1 MSTESFQKDV
11 RALGEQ
17 IFAAMEG
24 ESPSIFKKDYWS
36 GQLMEWSMKD
46 ESFKVDMFR
55 FVDVL
60 PVLKSADS
68 VIQHLREY
76 FMRPGQETP
85 GVIKAAV
92 GAAGL
97 TSITGK
103 IAAGT
108 IRKNVNDMAER
119 FIVGT
124 TGKEAVPRLKSLR
137 KEKVAFTVDLLGEAT
152 VSEEEALT
160 YQRRYL
166 EIVDSL
172 AAEAPGWTEVD
183 QIDRGPFGAIP
194 RVNVSVKITALFSQI
209 DPLDWDGSIRATKDR
224 LRPILRKARDAGAFV
239 NVDMEQYKFKDLT
252 YAVFREL
259 LDEPEFA
266 DLEAGV
272 VVQAYLKDSGTDA
285 RELVEWS
292 GRRKKPITVRLVKG
306 AYWDYETVLA
316 EQRGWPCPVYETK
329 WQTDANFEAI
339 ASLLIENRAKIRT
352 AIGSHNVRSIA
363 QAMATAKA
371 RGVPPREIEY
381 QMLYGMAEPV
391 RAALVKMGERVR
403 VYAPVGELLPG
414 MAYLVRRLLENTS
427 NESFL
432 RRGFAEGVSKDVL
445 LAPPGPNG
453 ARPPAAAPGAN
464 PGARGGSVPP
474 FVNEPH
480 ADFSVKA
487 NRDAMRDAVRRL
499 RGELGRLYP
508 LHIGGKDVKTD
519 RVLESVN
526 PAKPSEVVAR
536 ICQAS
541 RAEAESAMQAATAA
555 FPAWRDTPPEV
566 RADYLMKMAAEMRR
580 RKWDLS
586 ALMVLEVGKN
596 WREADA
602 DTGEAIDF
610 CEYYAR
616 EMLRLAPP
624 RNPRRSGP
632 VPGEANVLF
641 YQGRGPGIV
650 ISPWNFPFAILTG
663 MSVAAIV
670 AGNTVV
676 IKPAEPSNAIAAA
689 LEEVFKAVKLPPGV
703 ANFCPGKGSEVG
715 QYLVEHKDT
724 AFVAFTGSKEVG
736 LGIMKAAT
744 DVKPGQR
751 QVKRVIAEMGGKNAV
766 IVDSDADMDEAVL
779 GVVQSAFGFQGQK
792 CSACSRAI
800 VLEENYEEFVHR
812 LVEAVKSLQIGPAED
827 PAWFMG
833 PVVDAKSRDK
843 ILQYIEVAKK
853 EGTIAAQGAVPA
865 GSDGYYV
872 PPTVVTGV
880 KPDAVIACEEIFG
893 PVLAVL
899 KAKDFDEA
907 LRIAGSVEFA
917 LTGGVFSRSPANIE
931 KARREFRVGNLYIN
945 RGTTGAL
952 VERQPFGGFLMSGV
966 GSKAGGPDYL
976 LQFLEPRS
984 ITENTMRR
992 GFAPLEEETAAGGE

>member
-1 MSTESFQKDV
+1 MSTDSFQKDV
-11 RALGEQ
+11 QALGHQ

-60 PVLKSADS
+60 PVLKSSDA
-68 VIQHLREY
+68 VVQHLREY
-76 FMRPGQETP
+76 FMRPGQVTP

-97 TSITGK
+97 TSLGGK
-103 IAAGT
+103 LAAGT

-124 TGKEAVPRLKSLR
+124 TGKEAVPRLSALR

-152 VSEEEALT
+152 VSEEESLT
-160 YQRRYL
+160 YQKRYL
-166 EIVDSL
+166 EIVESL
-172 AAEAPGWTEVD
+172 AAEAPRWAEVE
-183 QIDRGPFGAIP
+183 QIDRGPSGPIP

-209 DPLDWDGSIRATKDR
+209 DPIDWEGSIRATCAR
-224 LRPILRKARDAGAFV
+224 LRPIFQKAKTAGAFV

-252 YAVFREL
+252 YAIFRSL
-259 LDEPEFA
+259 MDEAEFA
-266 DLEAGV
+266 EMEAGI
-272 VVQAYLKDSGTDA
+272 VVQAYLKDSEKDT
-285 RELVEWS
+285 RELIEWS
-292 GRRKKPITVRLVKG
+292 GKRKKPITIRLVKG

-316 EQRGWPCPVYETK
+316 EQKGWPCPVYETK
-329 WQTDANFEAI
+329 WQTDANFERI
-339 ASLLIENRAKIRT
+339 ATLLIESRAKIKT

-363 QAMATAKA
+363 QAMATAKKL
-371 RGVPPREIEY
+371 GVPPRELEY

-445 LAPPGPNG
+445 LQAPEANGSAPVRAERAPQARVEATPG
-453 ARPPAAAPGAN
+453 
-464 PGARGGSVPP
+464 P

-480 ADFSVKA
+480 ADFSKKSE
-487 NRDAMRDAVRRL
+487 RDAMQAALKKL

-508 LHIGGKDVKTD
+508 LHIGGKDIKTD
-519 RVLESVN
+519 RILDSLN
-526 PAKPSEVVAR
+526 PANPGEVVAR
-536 ICQAS
+536 ICQAT
-541 RAEAESAMQAATAA
+541 RTEAELAMKAATSA

-566 RADYLMKMAAEMRR
+566 RADYLMKIAAEMRK

-586 ALMVLEVGKN
+586 AMMVLETGKN

-616 EMLRLAPP
+616 EMLRLGRP

-632 VPGEANVLF
+632 VPGEANTLF
-641 YQGRGPGIV
+641 YQPRGVGIV
-650 ISPWNFPFAILTG
+650 VSPWNFPLAILTG
-663 MSVAAIV
+663 MSVAGIV
-670 AGNTVV
+670 AGNTVIV
-676 IKPAEPSNAIAAA
+676 KPAEPANGIAAA
-689 LEEVFKAVKLPPGV
+689 LNEIFKAVKLPAGV

-715 QYLVEHKDT
+715 QFLVDHKDT
-724 AFVAFTGSKEVG
+724 AFIAFTGSKEVG
-736 LGIMKAAT
+736 LGIMKSAA

-792 CSACSRAI
+792 CSACSRVI
-800 VLEENYEEFVHR
+800 VLEENYDEFVHR
-812 LVEAVKSLQIGPAED
+812 LVEAVKSLQVGPAED
-827 PAWFMG
+827 PAFFMG
-833 PVVDAKSRDK
+833 PVVDAKSHAN
-843 ILQYIEVAKK
+843 ILRYLDIAKK
-853 EGTIAAQGAVPA
+853 EGTIAAQAPVPN
-865 GSDGYYV
+865 GNGYWI

-899 KAKDFDEA
+899 KARDMTDA
-907 LRIAGSVEFA
+907 LAIATSVEFA
-917 LTGGVFSRSPANIE
+917 LTGGIFSRSPANIE
-931 KARREFRVGNLYIN
+931 QARRDFRVGNLYIN

-992 GFAPLEEETAAGGE
+992 GFAPPEEQGAGGG

>member
-1 MSTESFQKDV
+1 MRDPMSTDNFEKDV
-11 RALGEQ
+11 HALGQQ

-24 ESPSIFKKDYWS
+24 ESPSIFRKDYWS

-60 PVLKSADS
+60 PVLKSSES

-85 GVIKAAV
+85 GMIKAAV

-97 TSITGK
+97 TSIGGK

-124 TGKEAVPRLKSLR
+124 TGKEAVPRLAALR

-160 YQRRYL
+160 YQKRYL
-166 EIVDSL
+166 EIVESL
-172 AAEAPGWTEVD
+172 AAEAPKWAEVE
-183 QIDRGPFGAIP
+183 QIDRGPSGPIP

-209 DPLDWDGSIRATKDR
+209 DALDWEGSIRATKER
-224 LRPILRKARDAGAFV
+224 LRPIFRKAMAAGAFV
-239 NVDMEQYKFKDLT
+239 NVDMEQYRFKDLT
-252 YAVFREL
+252 YAIFRSL
-259 LDEPEFA
+259 LDEAEFA
-266 DLEAGV
+266 DFEGGV
-272 VVQAYLKDSGTDA
+272 VVQAYLKDSEKDA

-292 GRRKKPITVRLVKG
+292 GARKKPITIRLVKG

-329 WQTDANFEAI
+329 WQTDANFERI
-339 ASLLIENRAKIRT
+339 ATLLIEGRPRVKT

-363 QAMATAKA
+363 QAMATAA
-371 RGVPPREIEY
+371 RLGVPKREIEF

-391 RAALVKMGERVR
+391 RSALVKLGERVR

-432 RRGFAEGVSKDVL
+432 RRGFAEGVSKDEL

-453 ARPPAAAPGAN
+453 SAPSQLGPSARSESKPSGDI
-464 PGARGGSVPP
+464 PP

-480 ADFSVKA
+480 ADFSRKE
-487 NRDAMRDAVRRL
+487 NRDAMRNAIAKL
-499 RGELGRLYP
+499 RGDLGRLYP

-536 ICQAS
+536 ICQAT
-541 RAEAESAMQAATAA
+541 RAEAELAMKAAAAA

-566 RADYLMKMAAEMRR
+566 RADYLMKIAAEMRK
-580 RKWDLS
+580 RKWELS
-586 ALMVLEVGKN
+586 ALMVLEVGKA
-596 WREADA
+596 WREADG
-602 DTGEAIDF
+602 DTAEAIDF

-616 EMLRLAPP
+616 EMLRLAKP

-632 VPGEANVLF
+632 IPGEANTLF
-641 YQGRGPGIV
+641 YQPRGVGIV
-650 ISPWNFPFAILTG
+650 VSPWNFPLAILTG
-663 MSVAAIV
+663 MSVAGIV

-689 LEEVFKAVKLPPGV
+689 LNEVFKAVKLPPGV

-715 QYLVEHKDT
+715 QYLVDHKDT

-736 LGIMKAAT
+736 LGIMKSAS

-779 GVVQSAFGFQGQK
+779 GVVQSAFGYQGQK
-792 CSACSRAI
+792 CSACSRVV
-800 VLEENYEEFVHR
+800 VLEENYDEFVHR
-812 LVEAVKSLQIGPAED
+812 LAEAVKSLQVGPSED
-827 PAWFMG
+827 PAYFMSA
-833 PVVDAKSRDK
+833 VVDAKSHKK
-843 ILQYIEVAKK
+843 IQEYLEIAKK
-853 EGTIAAQGAVPA
+853 EGTIAAQAPVPQTP
-865 GSDGYYV
+865 GYWV

-880 KPDAVIACEEIFG
+880 KPDSVIACEEIFG

-899 KAKDFDEA
+899 KAKDMDEA
-907 LRIAGSVEFA
+907 LRIATGVEFA
-917 LTGGVFSRSPANIE
+917 LTGGIFSRSPANIE
-931 KARREFRVGNLYIN
+931 KARRDFRVGNLYIN

-992 GFAPLEEETAAGGE
+992 GFAPLEDG

>member
-1 MSTESFQKDV
+1 MSDSFQKDV
-11 RALGEQ
+11 HSIGQQ
-17 IFAAMEG
+17 IFANMEG
-24 ESPSIFKKDYWS
+24 ESPSIFRKDYWS

-60 PVLKSADS
+60 PVLKSSDA

-85 GVIKAAV
+85 GMIKAAV

-97 TSITGK
+97 TSIGGK

-124 TGKEAVPRLKSLR
+124 TGKEAVPRLATLR

-160 YQRRYL
+160 YQKRYL

-172 AAEAPGWTEVD
+172 AAEAPKWAEVE
-183 QIDRGPFGAIP
+183 QIDRGPNGPIP

-209 DPLDWDGSIRATKDR
+209 DPIDWEGSIRATCDR
-224 LRPILRKARDAGAFV
+224 LRPIFQKAKAAGAFV
-239 NVDMEQYKFKDLT
+239 NVDMEQYRFKDLT
-252 YAVFREL
+252 YAIFRSL
-259 LDEPEFA
+259 MDESEFA
-266 DLEAGV
+266 TLEAGV
-272 VVQAYLKDSGTDA
+272 VVQAYLKDSEKDA

-292 GRRKKPITVRLVKG
+292 GKRKVPVTIRLVKG

-329 WQTDANFEAI
+329 WQTDANFERVATR
-339 ASLLIENRAKIRT
+339 LLEGRAKIRT

-363 QAMATAKA
+363 HAMATSVKL
-371 RGVPPREIEY
+371 GIPKREVEF

-391 RAALVKMGERVR
+391 RSALIKMGERVR

-445 LAPPGPNG
+445 LAEPAGLPHPERRDSKVEGPS
-453 ARPPAAAPGAN
+453 AI
-464 PGARGGSVPP
+464 PP

-480 ADFSVKA
+480 ADFSLKE
-487 NRDAMRDAVRRL
+487 NRDAIQLAIRKL
-499 RGELGRLYP
+499 RSDLGRLYP
-508 LHIGGKDVKTD
+508 LHINGKDVKTD
-519 RVLESVN
+519 RVLESLN
-526 PAKPSEVVAR
+526 PANPSEVVAK
-536 ICQAS
+536 ICQAG
-541 RAEAESAMQAATAA
+541 RAEAELAMKAAVAA
-555 FPAWRDTPPEV
+555 FPAWRDTPAEV
-566 RADYLMKMAAEMRR
+566 RADYLMKMAAEMRK

-586 ALMVLEVGKN
+586 ALMVLEVGKS

-616 EMLRLAPP
+616 EMLRLAKP

-641 YQGRGPGIV
+641 YQARGVGIV
-650 ISPWNFPFAILTG
+650 ISPWNFPLAILTG
-663 MSVAAIV
+663 MSVAGIV
-670 AGNTVV
+670 AGSPVI

-689 LEEVFKAVKLPPGV
+689 LNEIFKAVKLPPGV

-715 QYLVEHKDT
+715 QFLVDHKDT

-736 LGIMKAAT
+736 LGIMKSAV

-779 GVVQSAFGFQGQK
+779 GVVQGAFGFQGQK
-792 CSACSRAI
+792 CSATSRVI
-800 VLEENYEEFVHR
+800 VLEENYDEFVHR
-812 LVEAVKSLQIGPAED
+812 LAEAVKSLQVGPSED
-827 PAWFMG
+827 PAFFMG
-833 PVVDAKSRDK
+833 PVVDAKSHQN
-843 ILQYIEVAKK
+843 ILKYLEIAKK
-853 EGTIAAQGAVPA
+853 EGTIAAQAPVPKTN
-865 GSDGYYV
+865 GYWV
-872 PPTVVTGV
+872 PPTVVTGL
-880 KPDAVIACEEIFG
+880 KPDSVIACEEIFG
-893 PVLAVL
+893 PILAVL
-899 KAKDFDEA
+899 KAKDMDDA
-907 LRIAGSVEFA
+907 IAIATSVEFA
-917 LTGGVFSRSPANIE
+917 LTGGIFSRSPANIE
-931 KARREFRVGNLYIN
+931 HARRDFRVGNLYIN

-966 GSKAGGPDYL
+966 GSKAGGPDYM

-992 GFAPLEEETAAGGE
+992 GFAPLEE